1 MVISRAF
8 EVLPGWRFRLC
19 WSGPRLEALAP
30 KWIRGASVGTQL
42 PVYPARLK
50 ARKPMVYRAP
60 PRTTICAARE
70 PPIANKDFTPFAP
83 GHHTPSP
90 FDATTSSRSAQL

>member
-1 MVISRAF
+1 MQWDWSGQPTRLLDQPNRCRVVISRAF

-50 ARKPMVYRAP
+50 ARKP
-60 PRTTICAARE
+60 I
-70 PPIANKDFTPFAP
+70 
-83 GHHTPSP
+83 
-90 FDATTSSRSAQL
+90 L